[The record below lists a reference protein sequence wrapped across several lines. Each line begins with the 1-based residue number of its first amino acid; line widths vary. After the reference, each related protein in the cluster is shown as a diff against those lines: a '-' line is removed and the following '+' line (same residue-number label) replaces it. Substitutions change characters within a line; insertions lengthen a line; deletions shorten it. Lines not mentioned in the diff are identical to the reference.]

1 MTIDTKKLELS
12 PENIITDGVITDFK
26 QDINNAKDAN
36 NLGLSAVLQKDGKLV
51 VVGFSTNNDNDF
63 ALVRYNVDGSLDA
76 SFDGNGIVEGNGKF
90 STDFGSD
97 DRSFSVTMIDN
108 KIVVAGRSG
117 SHGNFTLAQ
126 YNGDGTLDTSF
137 GSDQDG
143 TVISGFGAIDWED
156 NNEIGDY
163 VGSYVVKQSDGKLVV
178 AGSEQSD
185 EKPAHFALTRY
196 NSDGS
201 VDTTF
206 GTLGKATHNY
216 DGYSVVRS
224 VILQQDDKIVV
235 AGYEHT
241 GVGIGK
247 FGYSR
252 DTCKN
257 RT

>member
-90 STDFGSD
+90 STDFGSVITPSD

-143 TVISGFGAIDWED
+143 TVISNFGAIDWGGNTID
-156 NNEIGDY
+156 DY

-178 AGSEQSD
+178 AGTEGGD
-185 EKPAHFALTRY
+185 FVLTRH